1 MDPLVP
7 LPNINLTNL
16 TKVYSFSALIVVL
29 VIFSAFFSASET
41 ALTCC
46 NRVRIKVKAENGSKA
61 ARLAMKLI
69 NMYDRSIITLLI
81 GNNIVNILASS
92 LATIVFLVI
101 FRGNDSLAS
110 TISTIVM
117 TLLIL
122 FFGEVIP
129 KNMAKEKA
137 DKFILFSCYPLM
149 LFHILFFPVMFI
161 LNLLLKA
168 IKKIFKVDDSQSTM
182 TEDEFQG
189 IVETVEDG
197 QTKEAI
203 ELLGDARD
211 KIFDALVEKDGFAFI
226 AVGRPESAGCY
237 CKINSYLKEVISL
250 ISNDFDYVV
259 IDGEA
264 GIEQINRRV
273 MEKVTHLMLIT
284 DSSRKGTQVVQTI
297 KKVADELVM
306 YEKAGVIINRL
317 PDMEVIQYMDLAD
330 LPVLAAIPADASLAE
345 FDLKGENVF
354 YLSEESAI
362 VQGAREALK
371 KIKILDEEGSA

>member
-46 NRVRIKVKAENGSKA
+46 NRVRIKVKAENGSKS

-149 LFHILFFPVMFI
+149 FFHILFFPIMFI

-168 IKKIFKVDDSQSTM
+168 IKKIFKVDDSQNTM

-189 IVETVEDG
+189 IVETVEEEGGIDEEESDIIQAAVDFG
-197 QTKEAI
+197 DITVKDVLTPFDKVVAI
-203 ELLGDARD
+203 DIKKTSKRELM
-211 KIFDALVEKDGFAFI
+211 
-226 AVGRPESAGCY
+226 
-237 CKINSYLKEVISL
+237 SYLKNIEFSRIPVYDGTIDNVIGIFHVRKFLKSVMKSKNFSIKAA
-250 ISNDFDYVV
+250 ISEPFFVQDNCKLDDMVDIFKQQKKHLAIVKNNDEKMVGVV
-259 IDGEA
+259 TLEDVLE
-264 GIEQINRRV
+264 
-273 MEKVTHLMLIT
+273 
-284 DSSRKGTQVVQTI
+284 
-297 KKVADELVM
+297 ELVG
-306 YEKAGVIINRL
+306 EL
-317 PDMEVIQYMDLAD
+317 EDESPH
-330 LPVLAAIPADASLAE
+330 
-345 FDLKGENVF
+345 KG
-354 YLSEESAI
+354 
-362 VQGAREALK
+362 GAK
-371 KIKILDEEGSA
+371 